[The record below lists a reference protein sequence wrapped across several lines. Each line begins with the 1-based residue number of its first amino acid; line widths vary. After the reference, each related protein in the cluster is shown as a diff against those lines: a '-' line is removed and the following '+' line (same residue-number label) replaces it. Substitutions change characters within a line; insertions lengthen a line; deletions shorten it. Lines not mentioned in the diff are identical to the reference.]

1 MTPRARPVLSLAAE
15 GPALALGRAHEIA
28 GPARRV
34 FAATAAGRMAGPVLW
49 IVAGPQ
55 AGVLNPEGLRAF
67 CDPARLVVARARRP
81 LDGLWTAEEALR
93 SGAAPC
99 VVLETPEPP
108 KLTPVRRLQLAAE
121 AGAEA
126 EGARDAPLC
135 LVLTPEGGS
144 AAAVETRWW
153 IDPLPGWATDPRPGG
168 GAARWRVALLRDKA
182 GPPGAWEMVD
192 LSDRPDAA
200 RPAFRRAAA

>member
-1 MTPRARPVLSLAAE
+1 MTPARDRPRLTLAAD
-15 GPALALGRAHEIA
+15 GPALALGRAHEVA
-28 GPARRV
+28 GPARRA
-34 FAATAAGRMAGPVLW
+34 FAALVAGRAQGPLLW
-49 IVAGPQ
+49 IVAGRRP
-55 AGVLNPEGLRAF
+55 GLLHPEGLMAF
-67 CDPARLVVARARRP
+67 CDPGRLVAVHARRAME
-81 LDGLWTAEEALR
+81 GLWAAEEALR
-93 SGAAPC
+93 SGAAP
-99 VVLETPEPP
+99 VIALEPAEPP
-108 KLTPVRRLQLAAE
+108 ALTPVRRLQLAAE
-121 AGAEA
+121 AGGEVAPA
-126 EGARDAPLC
+126 PPLC
-135 LVLTPEGGS
+135 LILTPEGGS